1 MTTKILFLL
10 AAWIL
15 CTSSAWS
22 QESIAAPFLYFQPS
36 ARANAMG
43 GAAVA
48 MERSSFE
55 AFTNSAALVRAPKF
69 VVSGSWQNPLPIF
82 DRAHAYGSISYAF
95 DSLQAVSLSGNYYSD
110 GGHIRTFDNGSPGGS
125 FRANSMLLTGT
136 YSRALN
142 NDISIGAGV
151 SLLQVNLA
159 PINST
164 PTSTGSAS
172 ALLFN
177 AGVLYRN
184 IIPEATY
191 TGENSDVAREFAHT
205 GISVGI
211 SLATIGQ
218 AVKFSSAFPGDAT
231 PSTLTIGAAYSP
243 LRTSSEGVQV
253 GFDLEKRLQ
262 ESGIVNRIHAGC
274 EVNFLRYFCLRAG
287 YNAGTASADP
297 SFLTLGAG
305 LRFTFLQVNVARYT
319 RALLPTWQFGASFI
333 LE

>member
-1 MTTKILFLL
+1 MSTKILFLL

-36 ARANAMG
+36 ARASAMG

-159 PINST
+159 PINVN
-164 PTSTGSAS
+164 TSTGSATS
-172 ALLFN
+172 LLFN
-177 AGVLYRN
+177 VGALYRN
-184 IIPEATY
+184 LAPEATY
-191 TGENSDVAREFAHT
+191 SGGDVETAKEFAHK
-205 GISVGI
+205 GVSVGI
-211 SLATIGQ
+211 AIATIGP
-218 AVKFSSAFPGDAT
+218 AVKFSSSSAGDAT